1 MRARINEDVKLAM
14 KSGDKARLSTLR
26 LVNAAIKDRDLA
38 AGVDEKGRPTGRDKI
53 TDQEIQSLLQK
64 MVKQRRE
71 SFEIYDKAGRRDL
84 ADQEA
89 AEIAVIEGYLPK
101 QMGEAE
107 TKAAIE
113 ALVAELGAAG
123 LKDMGR
129 VMGAAK
135 ERYAGAM
142 DFAKAGAIVKDLLKS
157 KG

>member
-1 MRARINEDVKLAM
+1 MRERINDDVKRAM

-38 AGVDEKGRPTGRDKI
+38 IGAPEKGQPAGAHKI
-53 TDQEIQSLLQK
+53 SDQEIQSLLQK

-71 SFEIYDKAGRRDL
+71 SLEIYAKAGRRDL

-89 AEIAVIEGYLPK
+89 AEITVIEGYLPK
-101 QMGEAE
+101 QMSEAE

-113 ALVAELGAAG
+113 ALVKELGAAG

-135 ERYAGAM
+135 ERYAGRM
-142 DFAKAGAIVKDLLKS
+142 DVAKASGIVKELLK
-157 KG
+157 